1 MRALGCKTIR
11 DGMTTAGIF
20 FITGFCLMSAGFLVI
35 PDLWYLPHIIITAG
49 ILILLMVP
57 VILIATYLK
66 HHH

>member
-1 MRALGCKTIR
+1 
-11 DGMTTAGIF
+11 MTTAGIF